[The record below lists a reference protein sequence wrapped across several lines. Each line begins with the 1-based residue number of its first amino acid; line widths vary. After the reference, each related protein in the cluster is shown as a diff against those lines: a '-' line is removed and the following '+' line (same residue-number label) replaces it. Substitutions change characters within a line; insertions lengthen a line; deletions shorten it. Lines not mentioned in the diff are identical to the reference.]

1 MKNQS
6 LLLRIFGAIAVLG
19 CFVLAGQA
27 QNREQHV
34 ISAKAGGVNSVTGQV
49 LVKQEGQAERLLTN
63 QDNLNSGDEVTTA
76 VGARVEVLLNP
87 GSYLRVGEGS
97 QFEIADNSLDN
108 LLVKLSRGTAIVEA
122 MGADGTRM
130 QIGIQAGSARFT
142 IVRAGVYRINVQA
155 NLTEV
160 LVHKG
165 RVLMD
170 DNSSDFVKGGNKI
183 IFGKG
188 SALTAKIN
196 KKDQDDLDV
205 WSKDRAN
212 TLARA
217 NQKLSYHTLN
227 DELFG
232 FPWAWGFSAANPYGL
247 WTYSPFVRCY
257 TFLPF
262 FYGWSSPYGHFYG
275 SYYNLYPYLPDRVW
289 GNRRGPVI
297 VTNSP
302 RESPGG
308 SSVGSSGGSRGS
320 SGGSPG
326 GFGGSPTS
334 GTSAP
339 SSSMPS
345 QAGPRDRDSGSRS
358 NNRIKPPIN

>member
-6 LLLRIFGAIAVLG
+6 LMLRTLGAIAVLG
-19 CFVLAGQA
+19 SLIVAGQA
-27 QNREQHV
+27 QNRERRV
-34 ISAKAGGVNSVTGQV
+34 ISAIAGGVNTVTGQV
-49 LVKQEGQAERLLTN
+49 LVKQVGHAERLLTD

-97 QFEIADNSLDN
+97 QFEIADNSLN
-108 LLVKLSRGTAIVEA
+108 SLLVKLNRGTAIVEA
-122 MGADGTRM
+122 MGPDETRM

-142 IVRAGVYRINVQA
+142 IVKAGVYRINVQA

-160 LVHKG
+160 SVHKG
-165 RVLMD
+165 RVLTGD
-170 DNSSDFVKGGNKI
+170 SVSQLVKGGNKI

-188 SALTAKIN
+188 SVLTAKIN

-227 DELFG
+227 EELFG
-232 FPWAWGFSAANPYGL
+232 FAWNWGFSAANAYGL
-247 WTYSPFVRCY
+247 WTYSPFVHCY

-262 FYGWSSPYGHFYG
+262 YYGWSSPYGHFYG
-275 SYYNLYPYLPDRVW
+275 SYYNFYPYLPE
-289 GNRRGPVI
+289 RGCCNGRGSVI
-297 VTNSP
+297 ANSP
-302 RESPGG
+302 RETPS
-308 SSVGSSGGSRGS
+308 GSSGGPFGGSSRGP

-326 GFGGSPTS
+326 GFSGSPSS
-334 GTSAP
+334 GP
-339 SSSMPS
+339 SPPSPAMPS
-345 QAGPRDRDSGSRS
+345 QAGPRDPDSGGRS
-358 NNRIKPPIN
+358 IHRIKDPIN